1 MSERAIA
8 LDAKSDYGHVFH
20 AGILKFLG
28 RDRDADIAFTIAD
41 ALNPNSLI
49 LCMARGN
56 AEFAKVNPDPTVFRE
71 VASRAL
77 RLSPRDPQAYLFHN
91 LLGAARL
98 VENCWEFDEESAN
111 AFATASRYQ
120 NASEAVVVNA
130 AFASVQVGR
139 NDDAVLYL
147 DMLRRKNPDI
157 SGKQIIGRNSF
168 YKWVDRFLEKNE
180 VAYEKLV
187 KLGLPRE

>member
-1 MSERAIA
+1 
-8 LDAKSDYGHVFH
+8 
-20 AGILKFLG
+20 
-28 RDRDADIAFTIAD
+28 
-41 ALNPNSLI
+41 
-49 LCMARGN
+49 MARGN

-130 AFASVQVGR
+130 AFASVRVGR

-157 SGKQIIGRNSF
+157 SGKQIRGRNSF

>member
-1 MSERAIA
+1 
-8 LDAKSDYGHVFH
+8 
-20 AGILKFLG
+20 
-28 RDRDADIAFTIAD
+28 
-41 ALNPNSLI
+41 
-49 LCMARGN
+49 MARGN

-139 NDDAVLYL
+139 NDDAVFY
-147 DMLRRKNPDI
+147 MNPIGHGDPKGE
-157 SGKQIIGRNSF
+157 SGKLFTDLSTLTTVKEILNS
-168 YKWVDRFLEKNE
+168 
-180 VAYEKLV
+180 V
-187 KLGLPRE
+187 KIEINR

>member
-1 MSERAIA
+1 
-8 LDAKSDYGHVFH
+8 
-20 AGILKFLG
+20 
-28 RDRDADIAFTIAD
+28 
-41 ALNPNSLI
+41 
-49 LCMARGN
+49 
-56 AEFAKVNPDPTVFRE
+56 
-71 VASRAL
+71 
-77 RLSPRDPQAYLFHN
+77 
-91 LLGAARL
+91 
-98 VENCWEFDEESAN
+98 
-111 AFATASRYQ
+111 
-120 NASEAVVVNA
+120 VNA